1 MKNFSNVKIVTNT
14 TCFAYFHYNLLLAI
28 QDLEPEKGLTKTH
41 EIRQRI
47 WKIRS
52 SYINLLSEQ
61 QKFFRKNC
69 QENLID
75 YFPIITDQNLDLCIT
90 EYLKKRKKLG

>member
-1 MKNFSNVKIVTNT
+1 METGEEIIT
-14 TCFAYFHYNLLLAI
+14 
-28 QDLEPEKGLTKTH
+28 EPWH
-41 EIRQRI
+41 
-47 WKIRS
+47 IRS
-52 SYINLLSEQ
+52 SYINLLSER